1 MRISGKLVVSLSLI
15 VGLATVAVPANA
27 RGDTIGAFDEG
38 QQLTIN
44 GFTITNT
51 NAFPVTLTGLATSVL
66 KANFNG
72 DPGDFVTSSIFAGGT
87 CVPLLGVAGG
97 LAAGAGCTVNL
108 TFSSPPADVGEPVD
122 FGVSQITLDRIFN
135 NGPVASLVF
144 EIQVND
150 VAPVPEPESGTLVGL
165 GIAVLLGA
173 NFVAK
178 KFGAHPRA
186 SFNVSV

>member
-1 MRISGKLVVSLSLI
+1 MRISGRLAASLSVI
-15 VGLATVAVPANA
+15 VGLAILGVPAKA
-27 RGDTIGAFDEG
+27 RGNIIGVFDEG
-38 QQLTIN
+38 QTLTLN

-51 NAFPVTLTGLATSVL
+51 NNFAVTLTGLATSVL
-66 KANFNG
+66 HPNFAG
-72 DPGDFVTSSIFAGGT
+72 DPGDFVTSSVFAGGT

-108 TFSSPPADVGEPVD
+108 TFSSPPLDVGEPID

-150 VAPVPEPESGTLVGL
+150 PAPVPEPESARLVGL
-165 GIAVLLGA
+165 GVAVLLA
-173 NFVAK
+173 
-178 KFGAHPRA
+178 A
-186 SFNVSV
+186 SFAVKKPVAHAT